1 MSNCRIPSLVLALI
15 LAASAMLRAQAPTK
29 ATTQAPTKSTAPA
42 TPPAGLTIQG
52 HIFSSEGNRVSGAAV
67 TIAGPSTFVEI
78 TESGTDPG
86 HYSSPALQ
94 PGNYQVTVNKEGYRS
109 QPANSVTL
117 DKDSRVVDF
126 VLDPACGSKGPC
138 EVTNGLTW
146 YFWGTLGVVL
156 LFIASIW
163 VVRWHNIAR
172 PNREMLRAEIDNTR
186 ARFKNEV
193 GSAVAGEPLE
203 ALLTNAEDAIKWGW
217 WRTSCDFLFWSR
229 GQEITGWSRINEFRR
244 GAIRLL
250 SAADSLDM
258 IRARLQTVELYL
270 VDSDKTHA
278 KTLAGKIKD
287 ALEATPPTPPGALQ
301 ALLVE
306 ALTYQND
313 QDVNTFAQL
322 VGWQT
327 KAAWLAGV
335 GCTLIVVLS
344 FAVGNPVL
352 FIAGAAGGYLS
363 RLARALKRADVP
375 TDYGASWTTLFL
387 CPVVGA
393 LSGWFGIL
401 LIVVLADSK
410 LNVLGTAFQSVKWC
424 CAMAP
429 IPLGLAFVLGFS
441 ERLFDGIIS
450 TLEDKVDSDRKAA
463 TQPQQ
468 PTSSASAPAA
478 PPPPGPGAEVAP
490 AAPSPAPGANVAATP
505 ASPGPGASAAATP
518 ALPGQGADVAAPPA
532 PPGPGPKLAP
542 AAPSPAP
549 GANAAP
555 AQPGKAADPAAA
567 DQAARARQAS
577 ETADETGA
585 DT

>member
-1 MSNCRIPSLVLALI
+1 MSHCRIPSLVFVLI
-15 LAASAMLRAQAPTK
+15 FASGAMLCAQAPTK
-29 ATTQAPTKSTAPA
+29 ATTQAPTKATTPA
-42 TPPAGLTIQG
+42 TPPATLTIQG
-52 HIFSSEGNRVSGAAV
+52 HVFSSEGNRVSGAAI
-67 TIAGPSTFVEI
+67 TITGPSTAAGPSTFVEI
-78 TESGTDPG
+78 TESGTDSG
-86 HYSSPALQ
+86 HYTSPALQ
-94 PGNYQVTVNKEGYRS
+94 PGSYQVTVNKDGYQS
-109 QPANSVTL
+109 QPAIPVTL

-126 VLDPACGSKGPC
+126 VLDPACGAKGPC
-138 EVTNGLTW
+138 EVKTGPTF
-146 YFWGTLGVVL
+146 YFWVTLWAVL
-156 LFIASIW
+156 LFLASIL

-193 GSAVAGEPLE
+193 GSTVAGEPLE

-250 SAADSLDM
+250 SAADSLDT
-258 IRARLQTVELYL
+258 IRARLQTVELDL

-278 KTLAGKIKD
+278 KTIAANIKD
-287 ALEATPPTPPGALQ
+287 ALEAKTPPTPPGALQ
-301 ALLVE
+301 AMLVE
-306 ALTYQND
+306 ALTYQNYE
-313 QDVNTFAQL
+313 DVNIFAQL

-352 FIAGAAGGYLS
+352 FICGAAGGYLS
-363 RLARALKRADVP
+363 RLARTLKRTDVP
-375 TDYGASWTTLFL
+375 SDYGASWTTLFL

-463 TQPQQ
+463 TQPRQ
-468 PTSSASAPAA
+468 PTSSASAAPAPP
-478 PPPPGPGAEVAP
+478 PPPPGPSAKVAP
-490 AAPSPAPGANVAATP
+490 AAPSPAPGASAAAVP
-505 ASPGPGASAAATP
+505 APPGPGASAAATP
-518 ALPGQGADVAAPPA
+518 APPGPGANVAATPA
-532 PPGPGPKLAP
+532 PPGPG
-542 AAPSPAP
+542 
-549 GANAAP
+549 ANVTAK
-555 AQPGKAADPAAA
+555 QTGKETDAADAA
-567 DQAARARQAS
+567 DREARARQAG
-577 ETADETGA
+577 ETEDDTGA
-585 DT
+585 DA

>member
-1 MSNCRIPSLVLALI
+1 MSHCRIPSLVFVLI
-15 LAASAMLRAQAPTK
+15 FASGAMLCAQAPTK
-29 ATTQAPTKSTAPA
+29 ATTQAPTKATTPA
-42 TPPAGLTIQG
+42 TPPATLTIQG
-52 HIFSSEGNRVSGAAV
+52 HVFSSEGNRVSGAAV
-67 TIAGPSTFVEI
+67 TIAGSSTFVEI

-86 HYSSPALQ
+86 HYTSPALQ
-94 PGNYQVTVNKEGYRS
+94 PGSYHVTVNKDGYQS
-109 QPANSVTL
+109 QLGSSVTL
-117 DKDSRVVDF
+117 DQDSRVVDF
-126 VLDPACGSKGPC
+126 VLDPACGAKGPC
-138 EVTNGLTW
+138 EVKTGPTL
-146 YFWGTLGVVL
+146 YFWGTLWVVL
-156 LFIASIW
+156 LFLASIW
-163 VVRWHNIAR
+163 LVRWHNIAR

-186 ARFKNEV
+186 ARFENEI
-193 GSAVAGEPLE
+193 GKTPASLPLN
-203 ALLTNAEDAIKWGW
+203 ALLRNAEEAIKWDW
-217 WRTSCDFLFWSR
+217 WRTSCDFMFWSR

-244 GAIRLL
+244 GAIHLL
-250 SAADSLDM
+250 SAADSLDT

-278 KTLAGKIKD
+278 KTLAGRIKD

-313 QDVNTFAQL
+313 EDVNRFAQL

-327 KAAWLAGV
+327 KTAWLAGV

-344 FAVGNPVL
+344 WAVGNPVL

-363 RLARALKRADVP
+363 RLARTLKRADVP
-375 TDYGASWTTLFL
+375 SDYGASWTTLFL

-429 IPLGLAFVLGFS
+429 IPLGLAFALGFS

-463 TQPQQ
+463 TQPRQ
-468 PTSSASAPAA
+468 PTSSASAAPAPP
-478 PPPPGPGAEVAP
+478 PPPPGPGAKVAP
-490 AAPSPAPGANVAATP
+490 TVPSPASGAN
-505 ASPGPGASAAATP
+505 AAA
-518 ALPGQGADVAAPPA
+518 APA
-532 PPGPGPKLAP
+532 PPGPGASVAAAPAPSAP
-542 AAPSPAP
+542 AANAGSTAKATPAP
-549 GANAAP
+549 
-555 AQPGKAADPAAA
+555 PGKTDPAGAA
-567 DQAARARQAS
+567 DQDDRARQAGEEEDATS
-577 ETADETGA
+577 ADS
-585 DT
+585 